1 MRIYEFCQQCSTPKQ
16 LVLVILFVALLAT
29 GLFVAG
35 TRPAVAHLGPTQT
48 VAHWDY
54 GQSCVTYI
62 KGTDEIEDLV
72 KQTLPNEWIGSW
84 PYEALYAGAEL
95 IRTNAVYFDSYPEGD
110 YGLCNQTGQFFHWRD
125 SRMMYEPGSNYW
137 KTDNATDWTHPYGW
151 KSNNNLIFYEFNS
164 CYQNK
169 TKERADAG
177 QTHTQMIQDHYN
189 SDAQACGLPGHTN
202 NSHVSIN

>member
-1 MRIYEFCQQCSTPKQ
+1 MHAAYRKQRSRVQQSVLAI
-16 LVLVILFVALLAT
+16 LVVALST
-29 GLFVAG
+29 IGLFLAG
-35 TRPAVAHLGPTQT
+35 ARPAGAHLGPTQK

-62 KGTDEIEDLV
+62 KGTDQIEDLV
-72 KQTLPNEWIGSW
+72 KDTLPNEWVGGW

-95 IRTNAVYFDSYPEGD
+95 IRTNAVYFNSYPEGN

-125 SRMMYEPGSNYW
+125 SRMWYVPGSDYWRTNY
-137 KTDNATDWTHPYGW
+137 ATNLTHPYGW
-151 KSNNNLIFYEFNS
+151 KSNNSLIFYEFNS
-164 CYQNK
+164 CYQWK
-169 TKERADAG
+169 TKNRADAG
-177 QTHTQMIQDHYN
+177 QSHIQMIRDYYY